1 MHFKRIFFRKVGKTS
16 NQCGHLC
23 IPIRVLLGCKRLAIV
38 RQTTMADMHCK
49 RKPEA
54 LCVRA
59 SGGKFIRGRQ

>member
-38 RQTTMADMHCK
+38 RQQWLICTAK
-49 RKPEA
+49 EGPKPY
-54 LCVRA
+54 V
-59 SGGKFIRGRQ
+59 